1 MVLYSLEGMI
11 KMMTEGNNGPEHDF
25 LPQSPLNF
33 LVLILCIFSVTYV
46 KEKLLKLIFLLNAS
60 CVL

>member
-1 MVLYSLEGMI
+1 
-11 KMMTEGNNGPEHDF
+11 MMTEGINGPEHDF

-33 LVLILCIFSVTYV
+33 LVLILCILSVTYV

-60 CVL
+60 PVSYK